1 MPRAALP
8 RSGDSGDA
16 IIMFIALAVSFLF
29 VALQIGFALSFSPLM
44 LGLFT
49 RAGVDPPILLLW
61 ARTLGP
67 VGILAVLSA
76 FDMTVFALCVLA
88 SRRYWVG
95 LLFLPPAIYVA
106 STFALFIGLLGG
118 SAAAA
123 LVQ

>member
-1 MPRAALP
+1 
-8 RSGDSGDA
+8 
-16 IIMFIALAVSFLF
+16 
-29 VALQIGFALSFSPLM
+29 M